1 VARKE
6 QAIRLGTQVL
16 RGSHH
21 LIGYFHLRN
30 EPIQASSNILNAGFL
45 RSCSWINSMA
55 SVAPRIEVRGA
66 ALGGGG
72 VAGEEKET
80 KDRGMERDGREEIRK
95 RRERRE
101 TKMSG

>member
-1 VARKE
+1 MARKE

-66 ALGGGG
+66 ALGGAVLQG
-72 VAGEEKET
+72 
-80 KDRGMERDGREEIRK
+80 K
-95 RRERRE
+95 RRRQRTEGWRE
-101 TKMSG
+101 TGGRR